1 MTGGRVRVP
10 AELGVLLP
18 AHRDGGPARD
28 AVRALVAAADRAEV
42 PITIVVADNGGND
55 GFAGGLPAD
64 PRVHVVEV
72 ARRGPGYAR
81 TAASKSLVEGWRRR
95 GVPLETTWIVSLDA
109 DVDFASDF
117 LEAWVDVLATTE
129 ADVLCAPAHFGSL
142 PGEPP
147 LLEDVRAASAW
158 LWSHAAWFERFV
170 GVVNVGGCNHAV
182 RASVCDAVDHY
193 LQPVETQGG
202 VEHVVPGD
210 DWDFGLRARL
220 RGFRVERVPGPDCLT
235 SARRIARDPAG
246 FLAGSTYEGPFRSV
260 LEIEHRPAWPPRE
273 DWPSLADRGRTR
285 IAAHFLLKPLL
296 AGLPPEPSLRWFL
309 GDALRERVLGLERLE
324 GAASGDWAEFRRKLV
339 ARLFE
344 PEVFDLAGRVA
355 RRLSGVPS

>member
-1 MTGGRVRVP
+1 VTADRPRAP
-10 AELGVLLP
+10 RELGVLIP
-18 AHRDGGPARD
+18 AHRDGARARD
-28 AVRALVAAADRAEV
+28 AVRALLAGVERAEV
-42 PITIVVADNGGND
+42 PVTIVVADDGGND

-64 PRVHVVEV
+64 PNVRVVEV
-72 ARRGPGYAR
+72 ARRGPGHAR
-81 TAASKSLVEGWRRR
+81 TAASRSLVEGWRGR
-95 GVPLETTWIVSLDA
+95 GVPLDDAWIVSLDA
-109 DVDFASDF
+109 DVDVAFDF
-117 LEAWVDVLATTE
+117 LEAWTDVLARAE
-129 ADVLCAPAHFGSL
+129 ADVLCAPAHFAAL

-193 LQPVETQGG
+193 LQPVETVDG

-220 RGFRVERVPGPDCLT
+220 RGFRVERVPGPECLT

-246 FLAGSTYEGPFRSV
+246 FLAGWTYEGPFRSV

-273 DWPSLADRGRTR
+273 DWPTLADRGRTR

-309 GDALRERVLGLERLE
+309 GDAMWERVLGLERP
-324 GAASGDWAEFRRKLV
+324 AVPASGDWVEFRRTLV